1 MTFNFCCPILPARY
15 AMHAN
20 VGPSSVRPLSVL
32 WLYLENWAKQTHCY
46 YGTLLGSWRRW
57 FCCRI
62 QNLRCGNTVVSN
74 NNTASCSTWRQITV
88 AVNRDR
94 PSSCRRCYQLLKTE
108 CDRRNLSS
116 TRRPLRWQY
125 LDHTLVWRRSRTRPA
140 SFLSQWR
147 CPCSTCCNQISPITV
162 IPFDWVL

>member
-94 PSSCRRCYQLLKTE
+94 PSSCRRCINCWKQSATVGTCRQLVVRCADNTWIIHWYDAE
-108 CDRRNLSS
+108 VE
-116 TRRPLRWQY
+116 QG
-125 LDHTLVWRRSRTRPA
+125 RPA
-140 SFLSQWR
+140 SYRSG
-147 CPCSTCCNQISPITV
+147 
-162 IPFDWVL
+162 DVLVLHVATKFHQSL